1 MISIYDSANLLRAAI
16 KNNDIRLASV
26 QRSNA
31 VSSQKTVLYRNH
43 REDRVRVVARERK
56 GRGEEMG
63 KTKACSTIVRL
74 MEKKKK
80 NKKKEKKKKRA
91 RERIFLINASRNSED
106 DTRKCHEFD
115 VVNDENF
122 VTRNYVGFRGT
133 TRIFSRIF
141 PFSFF
146 FFVHIFMVFFIFSRI
161 NLQRE

>member
-1 MISIYDSANLLRAAI
+1 MSIIVSKLNRHRSMISIYDSANLLRAAI

-56 GRGEEMG
+56 SRGEEMG

-80 NKKKEKKKKRA
+80 NKKKEKKKKE
-91 RERIFLINASRNSED
+91 REKGYSSL
-106 DTRKCHEFD
+106 TRH
-115 VVNDENF
+115 VIP
-122 VTRNYVGFRGT
+122 RT
-133 TRIFSRIF
+133 TRGNVMNSMSLTMRI
-141 PFSFF
+141 
-146 FFVHIFMVFFIFSRI
+146 
-161 NLQRE
+161 L

>member
-80 NKKKEKKKKRA
+80 K
-91 RERIFLINASRNSED
+91 
-106 DTRKCHEFD
+106 
-115 VVNDENF
+115 
-122 VTRNYVGFRGT
+122 
-133 TRIFSRIF
+133 
-141 PFSFF
+141 
-146 FFVHIFMVFFIFSRI
+146 
-161 NLQRE
+161 